1 MSGLRITRV
10 DWDPNGALATAERIG
25 RDATERGGERLLAS
39 AGRRVPYRTGA
50 LAGSAR
56 LVAGDDGVAVGYT
69 ARHARFVHAHPEW
82 QFAGGRSGH
91 WLEDTLDTEA
101 DAVGQLMT
109 DTFRSGWPG

>member
-1 MSGLRITRV
+1 MSGLEIARV
-10 DWDPNGALATAERIG
+10 DWDARAALEAAEQLG
-25 RDATERGGERLLAS
+25 RQATERGGERLLAS

-50 LAGSAR
+50 LAASAR

-69 ARHARFVHAHPEW
+69 APHARFVHAHPEW

-91 WLEDTLDTEA
+91 WLEETLEA
-101 DAVGQLMT
+101 EAGAVGGLIA